1 MPDTTREEARDVR
14 DKRHAILYA
23 ARELFANHGYDDT
36 TIAEIAQAAGVAV
49 GTVYLYFANKHDI
62 LVDVCLGLNDEVA
75 KVIQSPA
82 ILTLPLEQVPRAVIE
97 ASFRI
102 SRENM
107 RFMTYYQVEAQSP
120 EETQRLRDGKQ
131 QIADALDVYFQWLVG
146 EGKLP
151 SFDTAVYAE
160 LLNDLV
166 SATLQQCFAFEHGE
180 REGFYREGVIEFIER
195 LFFGPPLAEGGQGD
209 AAPPAQT

>member
-1 MPDTTREEARDVR
+1 MSAAIRNDLR

-36 TIAEIAQAAGVAV
+36 TIAEIAQTAGVAV

-102 SRENM
+102 SRE
-107 RFMTYYQVEAQSP
+107 
-120 EETQRLRDGKQ
+120 
-131 QIADALDVYFQWLVG
+131 
-146 EGKLP
+146 
-151 SFDTAVYAE
+151 
-160 LLNDLV
+160 
-166 SATLQQCFAFEHGE
+166 
-180 REGFYREGVIEFIER
+180 
-195 LFFGPPLAEGGQGD
+195 
-209 AAPPAQT
+209 